1 MKKQFEIKHLLKK
14 RKNIL
19 FLIFLVL
26 VCIFF
31 AKNIFLKSNFKD
43 KIIMLKEP
51 KTKTI
56 NLPARALVIKDEYLY
71 YLGENDFKED
81 GLKINVNKELADV
94 DVSNVD
100 ENLKNHVSSVIDKF
114 NEKLDE
120 KDSDSKNFNLDGI
133 SYYIREKNFFNAFS
147 EVNKISKVVPN
158 KKVYVKDKLFRYS
171 LLDNTF
177 KTGKILSKNSGVVSN
192 KIDGL
197 ENIYDFS
204 IIDLLD
210 EDDFNFENSKS
221 SSFISGI
228 KIVDNLR
235 YYLCLKTKHD
245 MISDV
250 DVNSSLL
257 VNFGSDSF
265 EGIVKKI
272 KRNSSSDLFVVEF
285 YSGFDEILDKRF
297 LDVNIEKSFN
307 KIYELPKSSLIQED
321 GENYIISV
329 DSFNNMKK
337 IKVVVK
343 FIDNVNDKVY
353 IDAVKSYIG
362 PFYNILKDA
371 RLVKK
376 GEISN

>member
-43 KIIMLKEP
+43 KIIMLKEA

-147 EVNKISKVVPN
+147 EVNKISKVLPN

-250 DVNSSLL
+250 DINSSLL

-272 KRNSSSDLFVVEF
+272 KRNSSSDLFVLEF

-307 KIYELPKSSLIQED
+307 KIYELPKSSLMQED

-353 IDAVKSYIG
+353 IDAIKSYIG

>member
-272 KRNSSSDLFVVEF
+272 KRNSSSDLFVLEF

-307 KIYELPKSSLIQED
+307 KIYELPKSSLMQED

-353 IDAVKSYIG
+353 I
-362 PFYNILKDA
+362 
-371 RLVKK
+371 
-376 GEISN
+376 

>member
-120 KDSDSKNFNLDGI
+120 KDSDSKNFNLDSI

-147 EVNKISKVVPN
+147 EVNKVSKVVPN

-210 EDDFNFENSKS
+210 EDDFNFENSKT

-272 KRNSSSDLFVVEF
+272 KRNSSSDLFVLEF

-353 IDAVKSYIG
+353 IDAIKSYIG

>member
-147 EVNKISKVVPN
+147 EVNKISKVLPN

-250 DVNSSLL
+250 DINSSLL
-257 VNFGSDSF
+257 VNFGSNSF

-272 KRNSSSDLFVVEF
+272 KRNSSSDLFVLEF

-353 IDAVKSYIG
+353 IDAIKSYIG

>member
-120 KDSDSKNFNLDGI
+120 KDSDSKNFNLDSI

-210 EDDFNFENSKS
+210 EDDFNFENSKT

-272 KRNSSSDLFVVEF
+272 KRNSSSDLFVLEF

-353 IDAVKSYIG
+353 IDAIKSYIG

>member
-272 KRNSSSDLFVVEF
+272 KRNSSSDLFVLEF

-297 LDVNIEKSFN
+297 LDVNIEKFFN
-307 KIYELPKSSLIQED
+307 KIYELPKSSLMQED

-353 IDAVKSYIG
+353 IDAIKSYIG

>member
-43 KIIMLKEP
+43 KIIMLKEL

-120 KDSDSKNFNLDGI
+120 KDSDSKNFNLDSI

-353 IDAVKSYIG
+353 IDAIKSYIG

>member
-147 EVNKISKVVPN
+147 EVNKISKVLPN

-272 KRNSSSDLFVVEF
+272 KRNSSSDLFVLEF

-353 IDAVKSYIG
+353 IDAIKSYIG

>member
-272 KRNSSSDLFVVEF
+272 KRNSSSDLFVLEF

-307 KIYELPKSSLIQED
+307 KIYELPKSSLMQED

-329 DSFNNMKK
+329 DSFNNTKK

-353 IDAVKSYIG
+353 IDAIKSYIG

>member
-120 KDSDSKNFNLDGI
+120 KDSDSKNFNLDSI

-147 EVNKISKVVPN
+147 EVNKVSKVVPN

-250 DVNSSLL
+250 DINSSLL
-257 VNFGSDSF
+257 VNFGSNSF

-272 KRNSSSDLFVVEF
+272 KRNSSSDLFVLEF

-353 IDAVKSYIG
+353 IDAIKSYIG

>member
-120 KDSDSKNFNLDGI
+120 KDSDSKNFNLDSI

-245 MISDV
+245 MISDI

-353 IDAVKSYIG
+353 IDAIKSYIG

>member
-272 KRNSSSDLFVVEF
+272 KRNSSSDLFVLEF

-353 IDAVKSYIG
+353 IDAIKSYIG

>member
-257 VNFGSDSF
+257 VNFGRDSF

-272 KRNSSSDLFVVEF
+272 KRNSSSDLFVLEF

-307 KIYELPKSSLIQED
+307 KIYELPKSSLMQED

-353 IDAVKSYIG
+353 IDAIKSYIG

>member
-120 KDSDSKNFNLDGI
+120 KDSDSKNFNLDSI

-353 IDAVKSYIG
+353 IDAIKSYIG

>member
-120 KDSDSKNFNLDGI
+120 KDSDSKNFNLDSI

-147 EVNKISKVVPN
+147 EVNKVSKVVPN

-353 IDAVKSYIG
+353 IDAIKSYIG

>member
-120 KDSDSKNFNLDGI
+120 KDSDSKNFNLDSI

-158 KKVYVKDKLFRYS
+158 KEVYVKDKLFRYS

-353 IDAVKSYIG
+353 IDAIKSYIG

>member
-1 MKKQFEIKHLLKK
+1 MKKRFEIKHLLKK

-272 KRNSSSDLFVVEF
+272 KRNSSSDLFVLEF

-353 IDAVKSYIG
+353 IDAIKSYIG

>member
-56 NLPARALVIKDEYLY
+56 NLPARAFVIKDEYLY

-272 KRNSSSDLFVVEF
+272 KRNSSSDLFVLEF

-307 KIYELPKSSLIQED
+307 KIYELPKSSLMQED

-353 IDAVKSYIG
+353 IDAIKSYIG

>member
-1 MKKQFEIKHLLKK
+1 MKKQFEIKHLLRK

-147 EVNKISKVVPN
+147 EVNKISKVLPN

-250 DVNSSLL
+250 DINSSLL

-272 KRNSSSDLFVVEF
+272 KRNSSSDLFVLEF

-307 KIYELPKSSLIQED
+307 KIYELPKSSLMQED

-353 IDAVKSYIG
+353 IDAIKSYIG

>member
-71 YLGENDFKED
+71 YLGENDFRED

-272 KRNSSSDLFVVEF
+272 KRNSSSDLFVLEF

-307 KIYELPKSSLIQED
+307 KIYELPKSSLMQED

-353 IDAVKSYIG
+353 IDAIKSYIG

>member
-235 YYLCLKTKHD
+235 YYLCLK
-245 MISDV
+245 
-250 DVNSSLL
+250 N
-257 VNFGSDSF
+257 
-265 EGIVKKI
+265 
-272 KRNSSSDLFVVEF
+272 
-285 YSGFDEILDKRF
+285 
-297 LDVNIEKSFN
+297 
-307 KIYELPKSSLIQED
+307 
-321 GENYIISV
+321 
-329 DSFNNMKK
+329 
-337 IKVVVK
+337 
-343 FIDNVNDKVY
+343 
-353 IDAVKSYIG
+353 
-362 PFYNILKDA
+362 
-371 RLVKK
+371 
-376 GEISN
+376 

>member
-1 MKKQFEIKHLLKK
+1 MKK
-14 RKNIL
+14 IL
-19 FLIFLVL
+19 IQ
-26 VCIFF
+26 
-31 AKNIFLKSNFKD
+31 
-43 KIIMLKEP
+43 
-51 KTKTI
+51 
-56 NLPARALVIKDEYLY
+56 
-71 YLGENDFKED
+71 
-81 GLKINVNKELADV
+81 
-94 DVSNVD
+94 
-100 ENLKNHVSSVIDKF
+100 
-114 NEKLDE
+114 
-120 KDSDSKNFNLDGI
+120 KNFNLDGI

-272 KRNSSSDLFVVEF
+272 KRNSSSDLFVLEF

-353 IDAVKSYIG
+353 IDAIKSYIG

>member
-250 DVNSSLL
+250 DINSSLL
-257 VNFGSDSF
+257 VNFGSNSF

-272 KRNSSSDLFVVEF
+272 KRNSSSDLFVLEF

-353 IDAVKSYIG
+353 IDAIKSYIG

>member
-120 KDSDSKNFNLDGI
+120 KDSDSKNFNLDSI
-133 SYYIREKNFFNAFS
+133 SYYIREKNFFYAFS
-147 EVNKISKVVPN
+147 EVNKVSKVVPN

-210 EDDFNFENSKS
+210 EDDFNFENSKT

-272 KRNSSSDLFVVEF
+272 KRNSSSDLFVLEF

-353 IDAVKSYIG
+353 IDAIKSYIG

>member
-120 KDSDSKNFNLDGI
+120 KDSDSKNFNLDSI

>member
-192 KIDGL
+192 NIDGL

-353 IDAVKSYIG
+353 IDAIKSYIG

>member
-120 KDSDSKNFNLDGI
+120 KDSDSKNFNLDSI

-250 DVNSSLL
+250 DINSSLL

-307 KIYELPKSSLIQED
+307 KIYELPKSSLMQED

-353 IDAVKSYIG
+353 IDAIKSYIG

>member
-272 KRNSSSDLFVVEF
+272 KRNSSSDLFVLEF

-307 KIYELPKSSLIQED
+307 KIYELPKSSLMQED

-353 IDAVKSYIG
+353 IDAIKSYIG

>member
-147 EVNKISKVVPN
+147 EVNKISKVLPN

-177 KTGKILSKNSGVVSN
+177 KTGKILSKNSGVVSK

-272 KRNSSSDLFVVEF
+272 KRNSSSDLFVLEF

-353 IDAVKSYIG
+353 IDAIKSYIG

>member
-353 IDAVKSYIG
+353 IDAIKSYIG

>member
-120 KDSDSKNFNLDGI
+120 KDSDSKNFNLDSI

-272 KRNSSSDLFVVEF
+272 KRNSSSDLFVLEF

-307 KIYELPKSSLIQED
+307 KIYELPKSSLMQED

-353 IDAVKSYIG
+353 IDAIKSYIG
-362 PFYNILKDA
+362 PFYNILKDV

>member
-1 MKKQFEIKHLLKK
+1 
-14 RKNIL
+14 
-19 FLIFLVL
+19 
-26 VCIFF
+26 
-31 AKNIFLKSNFKD
+31 
-43 KIIMLKEP
+43 
-51 KTKTI
+51 
-56 NLPARALVIKDEYLY
+56 
-71 YLGENDFKED
+71 
-81 GLKINVNKELADV
+81 
-94 DVSNVD
+94 
-100 ENLKNHVSSVIDKF
+100 
-114 NEKLDE
+114 
-120 KDSDSKNFNLDGI
+120 
-133 SYYIREKNFFNAFS
+133 
-147 EVNKISKVVPN
+147 
-158 KKVYVKDKLFRYS
+158 
-171 LLDNTF
+171 
-177 KTGKILSKNSGVVSN
+177 
-192 KIDGL
+192 
-197 ENIYDFS
+197 
-204 IIDLLD
+204 
-210 EDDFNFENSKS
+210 
-221 SSFISGI
+221 
-228 KIVDNLR
+228 
-235 YYLCLKTKHD
+235 

-272 KRNSSSDLFVVEF
+272 KRNSSSDLFVLEF

-353 IDAVKSYIG
+353 IDAIKSYIG

>member
-120 KDSDSKNFNLDGI
+120 KDSDSKNFNLDSI

-297 LDVNIEKSFN
+297 LDVNIEKYFN

-353 IDAVKSYIG
+353 IDAIKSYIG

>member
-147 EVNKISKVVPN
+147 EVNKISKVLPN

-272 KRNSSSDLFVVEF
+272 KRNSSSDLFVLEF

-307 KIYELPKSSLIQED
+307 KIYELPKSSLMQED

-353 IDAVKSYIG
+353 IDAIKSYIG

>member
-120 KDSDSKNFNLDGI
+120 KDSDSKNFNLDSI

-250 DVNSSLL
+250 DINSSLL
-257 VNFGSDSF
+257 VNFGSNSF

-272 KRNSSSDLFVVEF
+272 KRNSSSDLFVLEF

-353 IDAVKSYIG
+353 IDAIKSYIG

>member
-43 KIIMLKEP
+43 KIIMLKEA

-272 KRNSSSDLFVVEF
+272 KRNSSSDLFVLEF

-307 KIYELPKSSLIQED
+307 KIYELPKSSLMQED

-353 IDAVKSYIG
+353 IDAIKSYIG

>member
-71 YLGENDFKED
+71 YLGENNFKED

-272 KRNSSSDLFVVEF
+272 KRNSSSDLFVLEF

-307 KIYELPKSSLIQED
+307 KIYELPKSSLMQED

-353 IDAVKSYIG
+353 IDAIKSYIG